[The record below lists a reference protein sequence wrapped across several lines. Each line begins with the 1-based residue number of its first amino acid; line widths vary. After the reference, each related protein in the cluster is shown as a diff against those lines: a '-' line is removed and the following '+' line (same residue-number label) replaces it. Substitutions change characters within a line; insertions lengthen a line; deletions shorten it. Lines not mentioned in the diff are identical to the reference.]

1 MVGIKLKNNMLKQT
15 LFLAFTITFLSCK
28 NDTKNSG
35 KVNNDIITND
45 TNSLEKN
52 IDDRKFPK
60 ETDLS
65 EYPKTE
71 FITTLESKI
80 NTSKNNVYCVTM
92 LYAWNE
98 VKNIVNEPFKIDSNF
113 KHLTLLN
120 NSSSFKDVLNP
131 DEYIISSE
139 IDGFNIKAKA
149 EFKKSLTF
157 QTELNSYKDGL
168 KFNNEKVAS
177 FGITGI
183 YNYEQLK
190 IVSILYYKNDNNFI
204 IKLHPKDSNHEI
216 ILFKSEKKFDKMN
229 DINSE
234 IIKLIVQG
242 KEDKQNENI
251 KWKYDILEEDEII
264 IPKFNFNIET
274 IYKDLTGNT
283 FDTKEKSYTIERAWQ
298 RTAFILD
305 EKGAEIESE
314 AEIEYY
320 TEEEDPNKPKPKKMI
335 FDKPF
340 FIMLKKTKSQNP
352 YFGLWVA
359 NTELMS
365 KN

>member
-1 MVGIKLKNNMLKQT
+1 MIIMVEINKNCKMIKKVF
-15 LFLAFTITFLSCK
+15 LFGLMIVVFGCK
-28 NDTKNSG
+28 NEVISVDSISK
-35 KVNNDIITND
+35 K
-45 TNSLEKN
+45 LEKKDT
-52 IDDRKFPK
+52 DDSKFPK
-60 ETDLS
+60 VKDLS
-65 EYPKTE
+65 QYPKTE

-80 NTSKNNVYCVTM
+80 NNNNNNVYCVTM

-98 VKNIVNEPFKIDSNF
+98 IKNKINQPFQIDSNF

-120 NSSSFKDVLNP
+120 YSTSFKDVLNT

-139 IDGFNIKAKA
+139 IDGQNIRAKAK
-149 EFKKSLTF
+149 FNKYLPF
-157 QTELNSYKDGL
+157 QTELNGYKDRL
-168 KFNNEKVAS
+168 KFNNEKVLS
-177 FGITGI
+177 FGITG
-183 YNYEQLK
+183 YDSHDKLK
-190 IVSILYYKNDNNFI
+190 IVSILYYKNDNNFV
-204 IKLHPKDSNHEI
+204 IKLHPKDTNHEI
-216 ILFKSEKKFDKMN
+216 ILFKSEKKFDKMS

-234 IIKLIVQG
+234 IIKLTIQG

-251 KWKYDILEEDEII
+251 NWKYGILEEDEII

-274 IYKDLTGNT
+274 IYKDLAGNT
-283 FDTKEKSYTIERAWQ
+283 FNVKDQSYIIEKAWQ

-305 EKGAEIESE
+305 EKGAEVESE
-314 AEIEYY
+314 AEFAVA
-320 TEEEDPNKPKPKKMI
+320 TEEMAEEVNKPKPKKMI

-365 KN
+365 KK